1 MSRQLRRQR
10 CLRKLGQ
17 CIICSKSAA
26 KKKQS
31 TPKRPVYA
39 SRCPS
44 CLEIQRARYYKNKS
58 KRRQRVKRGH
68 RRTV

>member
-10 CLRKLGQ
+10 RLRKLGQ
-17 CIICSKSAA
+17 CIICSKPAA

-31 TPKRPVYA
+31 TPTRAVYA

-44 CLEIQRARYYKNKS
+44 CLDIQRARYYRS
-58 KRRQRVKRGH
+58 RSRRRQRGKRG
-68 RRTV
+68 RGRGV